1 MVNKVFTFPLFS
13 LFIFFAFSTTSY
25 IENTISV
32 ICCSRQ
38 HCCSF
43 VFFFHNILCRF
54 PIQTYLYVNTH
65 IYKHQTHMQYLTM
78 YKMRKRLY
86 VFHMSKCLYVGF
98 LLVFFYD
105 DFISKL
111 TFCETINEWVEY
123 QSENK
128 NCQQLL
134 LKIKTR
140 ICFQGIHIC

>member
-1 MVNKVFTFPLFS
+1 MKDLGKMVNKVFTFPLFS

-43 VFFFHNILCRF
+43 VFFFLFFHNILCRF

-86 VFHMSKCLYVGF
+86 VFHMSICLYVGF
-98 LLVFFYD
+98 LLVFFMMTL
-105 DFISKL
+105 FR
-111 TFCETINEWVEY
+111 N
-123 QSENK
+123 
-128 NCQQLL
+128 
-134 LKIKTR
+134 
-140 ICFQGIHIC
+140 